1 MQTIDQIQSAYLD
14 NHDTSNSPAAQ
25 NLSLF
30 DLPIDPQVMFSN
42 HKDVYKKGVEK
53 RQRKLV
59 EKISFIQ
66 PFLADDETILLVT
79 TGRSPISVGEQLIM
93 GWIVFYLKRA
103 IFIFTN
109 KRIFHVPTKPDHT
122 YRHSIAQISYADCQS
137 LAVKGRQ
144 FVANYKNGK
153 SEKFQLVGTEKK
165 KISALLQKISLE
177 GQPTDTQHRTHL
189 CPRCT
194 SRLISEQYTC
204 PNCRLQFKSRAE
216 ARKISI
222 IYPGGG
228 YFYTRHPFLGL
239 SDAVVE
245 VLLLSWFTIA
255 LINAVAGIGGSL
267 EAAVVY
273 GLVLAFEKLITV
285 YDSNKFIAEY
295 IPAQKNIEPIRPQQN
310 PVSESARVSSW
321 RGT

>member
-1 MQTIDQIQSAYLD
+1 MQTVEQIQSAYQN
-14 NHDTSNSPAAQ
+14 NHDTSNASAAQ

-66 PFLADDETILLVT
+66 PFLADDESILLVT
-79 TGRSPISVGEQLIM
+79 TGCSPISVGEQLIM
-93 GWIVFYLKRA
+93 GWIVFYLKRS

-144 FVANYKNGK
+144 LVAKYKNGK
-153 SEKFQLVGTEKK
+153 SEKFQLIGTERKK
-165 KISALLQKISLE
+165 VSALLERTPLE
-177 GQPTDTQHRTHL
+177 GQSTDAQHRIHL

-194 SRLISEQYTC
+194 SRLMPEQYTC

-245 VLLLSWFTIA
+245 VLLSIA
-255 LINAVAGIGGSL
+255 LIKAVAGIGGSL
-267 EAAVVY
+267 AAAVVY

-295 IPAQKNIEPIRPQQN
+295 IPAQKNIEPVRPQQN

-321 RGT
+321 RGA

>member
-1 MQTIDQIQSAYLD
+1 
-14 NHDTSNSPAAQ
+14 
-25 NLSLF
+25 
-30 DLPIDPQVMFSN
+30 MFSN
-42 HKDVYKKGVEK
+42 HKDVYKKGIEK
-53 RQRKLV
+53 RQTGLV

-66 PFLADDETILLVT
+66 PFLADDESILLVT
-79 TGRSPISVGEQLIM
+79 TGCSPISMGEQLIM

-103 IFIFTN
+103 IFVFTN

-122 YRHSIAQISYADCQS
+122 YRHSIAQVSYADCQS

-144 FVANYKNGK
+144 LVAKYKNGE
-153 SEKFQLVGTEKK
+153 SEKFQLVGTERKN
-165 KISALLQKISLE
+165 ISTLLKRTPLE

-194 SRLISEQYTC
+194 SPLIPAQYTC
-204 PNCRLQFKSRAE
+204 PSCRLQFKSRAE

-239 SDAVVE
+239 GDAVVE
-245 VLLLSWFTIA
+245 ILLLSWLTIA
-255 LINAVAGIGGSL
+255 LINALAGIPGSL
-267 EAAVVY
+267 GSAVVY
-273 GLVLAFEKLITV
+273 GLILAFEKLITV

-310 PVSESARVSSW
+310 PVSESAQVSSW